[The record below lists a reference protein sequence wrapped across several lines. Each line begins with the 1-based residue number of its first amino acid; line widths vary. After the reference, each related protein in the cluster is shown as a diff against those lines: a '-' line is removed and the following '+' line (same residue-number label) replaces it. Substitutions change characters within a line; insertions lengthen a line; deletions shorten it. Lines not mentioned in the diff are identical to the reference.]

1 MHRCFLRYSYDML
14 ALIAGL
20 LTGLS
25 LIIAIGAQ
33 NAFVI
38 RQGLNKQYVLLVVG
52 ICSASDA
59 LLIVLGVGGL
69 GQLIQRH
76 QTILDF
82 IKWFGVLYL
91 TWFGVRSLLAV
102 FKDQAL
108 VAANEAKTSL
118 KKMVGR
124 TLGFTFLNPHV
135 YLDTVIFLGGIGG
148 QFKSH
153 KWDFAAGAVI
163 ASVLWFTTIGFGAK
177 AASKFMSR
185 PIFWKI
191 LDGFISLVMFALALL
206 LAFYKLK

>member
-1 MHRCFLRYSYDML
+1 ML
-14 ALIAGL
+14 ALVTGL
-20 LTGLS
+20 FTGLS

-38 RQGLNKQYVLLVVG
+38 RQGLNKQYVFLVVG
-52 ICSASDA
+52 VCSASDA

-69 GQLIQRH
+69 GQLLQRH
-76 QTILDF
+76 PTILDF

-108 VAANEAKTSL
+108 VAANEAKTSF
-118 KKMVGR
+118 KQVIGR

-135 YLDTVIFLGGIGG
+135 YLDTVIFLGGIGS
-148 QFKSH
+148 QFKTH
-153 KWDFAAGAVI
+153 KWDFAVGAVI
-163 ASVLWFTTIGFGAK
+163 SSILWFTSIGFGAK

-191 LDGFISLVMFALALL
+191 LDGFIALVMFTLALL

>member
-1 MHRCFLRYSYDML
+1 ML
-14 ALIAGL
+14 ALVTGL
-20 LTGLS
+20 FTGLS

-38 RQGLNKQYVLLVVG
+38 RQGLNKQYVFLVVG
-52 ICSASDA
+52 VCSASDA

-69 GQLIQRH
+69 GQLLQRH
-76 QTILDF
+76 PTILDF

-102 FKDQAL
+102 FRDQAL
-108 VAANEAKTSL
+108 VAANEAKTSF
-118 KKMVGR
+118 KQVIGR

-135 YLDTVIFLGGIGG
+135 YLDTVIFLGGIGS
-148 QFKSH
+148 QFKTH

-163 ASVLWFTTIGFGAK
+163 SSILWFTSIGFGAK

-191 LDGFISLVMFALALL
+191 LDGFIALVMFTLALL

>member
-1 MHRCFLRYSYDML
+1 ML

-91 TWFGVRSLLAV
+91 T
-102 FKDQAL
+102 
-108 VAANEAKTSL
+108 
-118 KKMVGR
+118 
-124 TLGFTFLNPHV
+124 
-135 YLDTVIFLGGIGG
+135 
-148 QFKSH
+148 
-153 KWDFAAGAVI
+153 
-163 ASVLWFTTIGFGAK
+163 
-177 AASKFMSR
+177 
-185 PIFWKI
+185 
-191 LDGFISLVMFALALL
+191 
-206 LAFYKLK
+206 

>member
-1 MHRCFLRYSYDML
+1 ML
-14 ALIAGL
+14 ALVTGL
-20 LTGLS
+20 FTGLS

-38 RQGLNKQYVLLVVG
+38 RQGLNKQYVFLVVG
-52 ICSASDA
+52 VCSASDA

-69 GQLIQRH
+69 GQLLQRH
-76 QTILDF
+76 PTILDF

-108 VAANEAKTSL
+108 VAANEAKTSF
-118 KKMVGR
+118 KQVIGR

-135 YLDTVIFLGGIGG
+135 YLDTVIFLGGIGS
-148 QFKSH
+148 QFKTH

-163 ASVLWFTTIGFGAK
+163 SSILWFTSIGFGAK

-191 LDGFISLVMFALALL
+191 LDGFIALVMFTLALL